1 MIIGHTL
8 GAFLSQDP
16 TDWHGVHIV
25 SLSFGDCPGLDRQLA
40 QLARLTVWGRASRLR
55 SEIVAQ
61 PRVLNHG
68 TRLPSENVAQP
79 RVLGPRT
86 RLPSENGR
94 SSPDCG
100 RVRLRSEI
108 VAQRVLSRGT
118 PTSVGNITR
127 SAIRSDRLDVT
138 DPGIQTQAGLRPRK
152 VCSIP

>member
-61 PRVLNHG
+61 
-68 TRLPSENVAQP
+68 
-79 RVLGPRT
+79 
-86 RLPSENGR
+86 
-94 SSPDCG
+94 
-100 RVRLRSEI
+100 
-108 VAQRVLSRGT
+108 RVLSRGT